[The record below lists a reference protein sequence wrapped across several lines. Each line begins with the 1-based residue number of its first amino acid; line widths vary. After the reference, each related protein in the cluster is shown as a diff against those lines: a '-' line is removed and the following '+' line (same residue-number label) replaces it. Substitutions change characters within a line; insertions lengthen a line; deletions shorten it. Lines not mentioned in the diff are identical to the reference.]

1 MRSHTGHGPVVTL
14 GVSPTPRFSKIDA
27 RLVNARAPAS
37 PVLSPRRSC
46 DAQGIAGGFSPN
58 SPMVEQDYAEGAEV
72 RMGNHRFICLGA
84 LGRGS
89 YGEVWR
95 AKVISGEDHLKEAAL
110 KEVLCRSQSE
120 LQQAIFE
127 VQVLLALERAA
138 APHGVELRVPR
149 CISYK
154 VAASPRG
161 WRVRTAMTVAP
172 GESLDFFIRRPAP
185 PNGGSAP
192 AVRKALVL
200 AARLLRDIGPS
211 LQLLGPIAWHRDV
224 NSHNILIDGAPEHA
238 DETYLAQNA
247 SFWLIDFGLAVDSQ
261 SWVSET
267 GKWRTEYIG
276 GDSRYWPPSS
286 WIMHLVGPE
295 GFERRPDLCEQ
306 YQRRLDIHG
315 LGITALELLCS
326 VAMSSGEAEELQLWT
341 PIFRAWK
348 AYREAVWHWWSV
360 VYAVFSTGGDLG
372 PVQSQLVEER
382 LIERLLDLLSK
393 IRRSLRNCAEQLAET
408 AEKPQKLLRMIADML
423 DEGKA
428 FDLQEI
434 QQILGGPK
442 LETAVTPPSLGG
454 KPKRFHTSPT
464 NQRDQRDQRD
474 QRVVNNVRKAEVAL
488 QGRCDGVERFQSA
501 RLLSDGVTTG
511 SARNTEK
518 EPRPTTNLPGHD
530 SLIQRMQSVGA
541 QLRDRR
547 VELAA
552 SAFEQK
558 LGQMRREVVG
568 KARHRMQQLMK
579 ERAAE

>member
-1 MRSHTGHGPVVTL
+1 
-14 GVSPTPRFSKIDA
+14 
-27 RLVNARAPAS
+27 
-37 PVLSPRRSC
+37 
-46 DAQGIAGGFSPN
+46 
-58 SPMVEQDYAEGAEV
+58 
-72 RMGNHRFICLGA
+72 
-84 LGRGS
+84 
-89 YGEVWR
+89 
-95 AKVISGEDHLKEAAL
+95 
-110 KEVLCRSQSE
+110 
-120 LQQAIFE
+120 
-127 VQVLLALERAA
+127 
-138 APHGVELRVPR
+138 
-149 CISYK
+149 
-154 VAASPRG
+154 
-161 WRVRTAMTVAP
+161 
-172 GESLDFFIRRPAP
+172 
-185 PNGGSAP
+185 
-192 AVRKALVL
+192 
-200 AARLLRDIGPS
+200 
-211 LQLLGPIAWHRDV
+211 
-224 NSHNILIDGAPEHA
+224 
-238 DETYLAQNA
+238 
-247 SFWLIDFGLAVDSQ
+247 
-261 SWVSET
+261 
-267 GKWRTEYIG
+267 
-276 GDSRYWPPSS
+276 
-286 WIMHLVGPE
+286 MHLVGPE